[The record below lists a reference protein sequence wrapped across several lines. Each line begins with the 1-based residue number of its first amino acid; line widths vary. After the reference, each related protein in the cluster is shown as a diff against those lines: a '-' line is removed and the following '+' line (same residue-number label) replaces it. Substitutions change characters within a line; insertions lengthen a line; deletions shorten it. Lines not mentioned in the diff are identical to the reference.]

1 MVLGQRS
8 GTADVIRARLLRSP
22 RLGLI
27 PGMPLRIVPLVAS
40 APLFAAPAIA
50 NEQGDI
56 DDLRALDQAYAS
68 EWKENDA
75 DGVMAL
81 FTEDA
86 TLVPHHGDQP
96 IKGHEAIRDFWFN
109 PEYPPTT
116 VPEWTREAAEILVY
130 GDVGVVRGRA
140 RLVWEY
146 DGTRTTIPEGN
157 YVMIAV
163 RQNGGWRIRML
174 TWNDD
179 PRKWIQV
186 PVD

>member
-1 MVLGQRS
+1 MRPIV
-8 GTADVIRARLLRSP
+8 TAILFTALAAGGP
-22 RLGLI
+22 
-27 PGMPLRIVPLVAS
+27 VA
-40 APLFAAPAIA
+40 AD
-50 NEQGDI
+50 EQEDKAS
-56 DDLRALDQAYAS
+56 LRALDLAYAA
-68 EWKENDA
+68 EWIAGDA

-86 TLVPHHGDQP
+86 TLVPHHGDTP
-96 IKGHEAIRDFWFN
+96 IKGHKAIRGFWFN
-109 PEYPPTT
+109 PDYAPTV
-116 VPEWTREAAEILVY
+116 VPEWRRESSEIFVS

-163 RQNGGWRIRML
+163 RMDKDWRIRLL

-179 PRKWIQV
+179 PRKWVQEPI
-186 PVD
+186 D